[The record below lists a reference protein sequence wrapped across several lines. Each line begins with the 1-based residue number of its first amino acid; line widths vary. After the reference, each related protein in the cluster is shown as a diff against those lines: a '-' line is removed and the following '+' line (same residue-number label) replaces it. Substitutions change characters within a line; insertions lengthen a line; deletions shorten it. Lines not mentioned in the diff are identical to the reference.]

1 MALIRKHVVVCN
13 RCKYETEMAYYPER
27 GNLTIEDDSFYLCG
41 NCLSLIKSIVNGEDY
56 ISTKSINKE
65 EDPLIYY
72 KHEPVDIEFE
82 EIDLDAPEY
91 RSFGFD
97 SSKFKD
103 INFVDEAD
111 TDDDTDNDWNV
122 NGDKREYIKWDDYI
136 VEKIV
141 KLRREGCSWTDI
153 CKQLK
158 LTKSQMSSFLN
169 NVKHPDRILNNEK
182 YIRWANIYKN
192 ELIDGPLVRQNGRSK
207 LTDGFKAE
215 VAKAINSG
223 MKDEDIKNT
232 YHISASSLVRIK
244 NEFSTKKVYK
254 KSNDRFTPELVKEMF
269 EAHKGGMSWNQV
281 AKCLDIPVSTIT
293 RFVNSLATA
302 KEGDWMYEYAK
313 EYGYIN

>member
-13 RCKYETEMAYYPER
+13 RCKYETEMMAYYPER

-56 ISTKSINKE
+56 ISPKQISDDEKLLSLRRGPNPDE
-65 EDPLIYY
+65 L
-72 KHEPVDIEFE
+72 EFE
-82 EIDLDAPEY
+82 EIDFDEFKGSKNLDEEP
-91 RSFGFD
+91 G
-97 SSKFKD
+97 
-103 INFVDEAD
+103 
-111 TDDDTDNDWNV
+111 TDDDWNI

-158 LTKSQMSSFLN
+158 LTRSQMSSFLN

-182 YIRWANIYKN
+182 YIRWANMYKN

-215 VAKAINSG
+215 VAKAINLG
-223 MKDEDIKNT
+223 MKDQDVMDT
-232 YHISASSLVRIK
+232 YHISRSSLVRIK
-244 NEFSTKKVYK
+244 NEFLTKKVYK

-269 EAHKGGMSWNQV
+269 EAHDGGMSWNQV
-281 AKCLDIPVSTIT
+281 AKCLDIPVITIT